1 MTAQAPSIATTDVTT
16 PQRRALVAACA
27 GNAVEWYDYA
37 VYSASA
43 ATLAAVL
50 TAGGSG
56 GFVTVFAVFAAACL
70 FRPLGSLVIGPRTD
84 RFGRRTT
91 FAAMIV
97 LMAGATCAVGLLPP
111 WSAIGVAA
119 PVCLL
124 ALRGV
129 QAFSAGGETGV
140 SLAYVSEYSPAPRR
154 GLNGGW
160 YLSTIAVGLAAGI
173 GATALLA
180 AVLQPASFQTWGW
193 RLPFLFA
200 LPLGTVGLYLRL
212 RLDETPPFRAV
223 PRHQPVRPTVVLRDH
238 RPAVGRGFLL
248 ACAYSAVFNVWF
260 VFLPSY
266 LSAGGHSTVAR
277 SLSGALVG
285 LLTVVVTAPVLGRLS
300 DRVGRRPLLIGA
312 CGTLLV
318 AIVPL
323 YLWVAQG
330 STQALVVGNV
340 VVGVA
345 VAAVVLPSFLA
356 DQFPV
361 RVRATAIGLAFGIG
375 SAVVGGTT
383 PLVATVL
390 SAHAPSVAV
399 PGYVALWLVGGLV
412 AALRS
417 PETVTR

>member
-1 MTAQAPSIATTDVTT
+1 
-16 PQRRALVAACA
+16 
-27 GNAVEWYDYA
+27 
-37 VYSASA
+37 
-43 ATLAAVL
+43 
-50 TAGGSG
+50 
-56 GFVTVFAVFAAACL
+56 
-70 FRPLGSLVIGPRTD
+70 
-84 RFGRRTT
+84 
-91 FAAMIV
+91 
-97 LMAGATCAVGLLPP
+97 
-111 WSAIGVAA
+111 
-119 PVCLL
+119 
-124 ALRGV
+124 
-129 QAFSAGGETGV
+129 
-140 SLAYVSEYSPAPRR
+140 VSEYSPAPRR

-173 GATALLA
+173 GVTALLA
-180 AVLQPASFQTWGW
+180 AVLDPATFQTWGW

-200 LPLGTVGLYLRL
+200 LPLGMVGLYLRL
-212 RLDETPPFRAV
+212 RLDETPPFRAS
-223 PRHQPVRPTVVLRDH
+223 PRHQWVRPTVVLRDH
-238 RPAVGRGFLL
+238 RPAIGRGFLL
-248 ACAYSAVFNVWF
+248 ACAFSAAFNVWF
-260 VFLPSY
+260 VFFPSY

-383 PLVATVL
+383 PLIASVL